1 MNPLA
6 LFKRKPREIVTVRAS
21 HKAFREAE
29 ATYAGTHAK
38 LADELGLPVP
48 AHLAPRARVQK
59 GKGNA

>member
-6 LFKRKPREIVTVRAS
+6 IFKRKPREIVTVRAS

-29 ATYAGTHAK
+29 ATYAGVHAK
-38 LADELGLPVP
+38 LAQELGRPVP
-48 AHLAPRARVQK
+48 SHLSARVQK